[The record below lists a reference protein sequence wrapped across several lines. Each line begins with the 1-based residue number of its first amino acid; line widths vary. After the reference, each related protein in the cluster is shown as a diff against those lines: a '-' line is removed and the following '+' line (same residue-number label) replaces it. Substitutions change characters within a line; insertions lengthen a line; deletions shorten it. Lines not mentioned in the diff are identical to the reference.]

1 VTPDATVFADVTSAD
16 GYLLVLAVILP
27 VIGILLTMAL
37 GGQYVE
43 RIALGLLLAGLAVAI
58 AILAAVLRDDQ
69 SLVYVVGNWRPPL
82 GIALRADGVSAAMM
96 MTIAV
101 VICATGFYARGEFGQ
116 PDASVSTRG
125 SYAFWILLLGI
136 WSGLNAIAVG
146 ADLFNLYV
154 ALELLTFAAVPLV
167 CLKGYQE
174 TIKAALRYMLFALA
188 GSILYLLGTVLIY
201 GAYGTLDIS
210 LLAARVQPEPI
221 AWIAAAL
228 MTTGLLAKTALFPLH
243 LWLPPAHAG
252 APAPGSAI
260 LSALVVKGS
269 FILIVRLWF
278 DAMPSLL
285 TFATAQLL
293 ATLGAGA
300 ILFGSV
306 LALRQTRLK
315 LLIAYS
321 TIAQIGYLF
330 FIFPL
335 ASGDSASTPWTSIA
349 WTGGWLQLFS
359 HAFAKAAMFMAAGL
373 IAEAVGHD
381 QIPDL
386 GGIGRALPVT
396 VFAFGLAGLSLMGV
410 PPSGGFVAKWLLLS
424 ATVMEGQWW
433 WAVVMLVGGLLAGG
447 YVFTLLG
454 KALSTNGSLI
464 LRVPIPRHRQVIV
477 LAVALCGVLLGL
489 MPLQPSGLLM
499 IGRPEMHTNV
509 LE

>member
-1 VTPDATVFADVTSAD
+1 MTPDATVFADVTTAD
-16 GYLLVLAVILP
+16 GYLLVLAVIFP
-27 VIGILLTMAL
+27 VIGILLSMAL
-37 GGQYVE
+37 GGRYVE
-43 RIALGLLLAGLAVAI
+43 RIALVLLVAGLAIAI
-58 AILAAVLRDDQ
+58 AVFAAVLRGDQ
-69 SLVYVVGNWRPPL
+69 SLVYIVGNWRPPL

-96 MTIAV
+96 LTIAV
-101 VICATGFYARGEFGQ
+101 VICATGLYARDEFGQ
-116 PDASVSTRG
+116 QDAKVATRG
-125 SYAFWILLLGI
+125 SYSFWILLLAI

-188 GSILYLLGTVLIY
+188 GSILYLLGTALIY

-210 LLAARVQPEPI
+210 LLSTRVQPEPV

-252 APAPGSAI
+252 APAPGSAV

-278 DAMPSLL
+278 DAMPGLL
-285 TFATAQLL
+285 TFAAAQLL
-293 ATLGAGA
+293 AALGAGA

-306 LALRQTRLK
+306 LALRQARLK

-335 ASGDSASTPWTSIA
+335 ASGDSASTPWASIA

-373 IAEAVGHD
+373 IAEALGHD
-381 QIPDL
+381 QISDL

-396 VFAFGLAGLSLMGV
+396 IFAFGLAGLSLMGV
-410 PPSGGFVAKWLLLS
+410 PPSGGFVAKWMLLS

-433 WAVVMLVGGLLAGG
+433 WAVIMLVGGLLAGG
-447 YVFTLLG
+447 YVFMVLG
-454 KALSTNGSLI
+454 KALSVNAPLT
-464 LRVPIPRHRQVIV
+464 LRVPIPQHRQVLV
-477 LAVALCGVLLGL
+477 LAVALCAILLGL